1 MEPVYEKYGWGAR
14 IKYLKK
20 FKANLP
26 LFTLKMIGSVPI
38 AQISKSTRFYQ
49 GGVVIETFKVAKYPN
64 ETAIFDLRV
73 SLSPYDVLLPNNGKR
88 QLRAERCRPSG
99 STDAPFSGR
108 DDFRDPDRIQP
119 NGSSLNL
126 NDDRGTLS
134 KSKGVVHILQYFL
147 GFDP

>member
-26 LFTLKMIGSVPI
+26 LFTLKMIGNVPI

-73 SLSPYDVLLPNNGKR
+73 SLSPYDVLPPNNGKR

-99 STDAPFSGR
+99 SIDAPLSGR
-108 DDFRDPDRIQP
+108 DDFRDSDRIQP

-126 NDDRGTLS
+126 DDDRGTLS
-134 KSKGVVHILQYFL
+134 KSKGVVNRLQYFL